1 MGRRE
6 VERMIFLSKNSF
18 DKKVKDTIKAMA
30 YDKLR
35 TLIDE
40 THPEWHLSYNPRKK
54 PDEPA
59 KEKKRKAGMGITGVL
74 I

>member
-54 PDEPA
+54 VKKQPPDLT
-59 KEKKRKAGMGITGVL
+59 AGEFNRREC
-74 I
+74 